1 MESWTYFVDDTMR
14 ARPQI
19 QRHSDP
25 NVPGGWLQLTTSG
38 QSENAAMI
46 LTGYQVSP
54 NNLDIEFDFSTG
66 HVKTPV
72 HVSAFVQERT
82 ADGMAISFW
91 DIPLEAFADV
101 WANRWQHYLL
111 SPARLAQSGFERPDS
126 FHVEFDTYPNHCT
139 SCGQTP
145 PPVMRGD
152 ASTNKETQRQ
162 SPIYK
167 FSSMDMQGVGHPLS

>member
-1 MESWTYFVDDTMR
+1 MESLPLNFLNSTGEHIVTITARVFPDQSFQASTQLFIECAYIETFDNELPMESWTYFVDDAMR

-25 NVPGGWLQLTTSG
+25 NVAGGWLQLTTSG

-66 HVKTPV
+66 TCQDPGPCVG
-72 HVSAFVQERT
+72 VQERT

-91 DIPLEAFADV
+91 DIPLTSFADV

-126 FHVEFDTYPNHCT
+126 FSRRV
-139 SCGQTP
+139 
-145 PPVMRGD
+145 
-152 ASTNKETQRQ
+152 
-162 SPIYK
+162 
-167 FSSMDMQGVGHPLS
+167 